1 MRAAQRRCRARQA
14 LAEEET
20 FEVQDSR
27 SLYPLGW
34 IHTHPS
40 QSCFLSSV
48 DVHTHCGYQARA
60 RPRRAGAA
68 ACCPRTLCGMPLV
81 YRWQHA
87 GGTQPHTKT
96 CRHAPSFVERAHH
109 MLLRHCQALVHAQA
123 SCTLQASRAWFLCLA
138 LPSALCPHWCA
149 ATGKLGS
156 PPRCRARGAAASARF
171 AWRAQTQM
179 DEAIAIVMAP
189 RDAGKRCGLFRLSTP
204 GGLKLVQKCA
214 QRGFH
219 AHPPTP
225 TGQPLYELCGHV
237 YLNAAL
243 KHDVVDLR

>member
-1 MRAAQRRCRARQA
+1 VLQVRIRQPATLPGPRSGRQR
-14 LAEEET
+14 
-20 FEVQDSR
+20 
-27 SLYPLGW
+27 P
-34 IHTHPS
+34 
-40 QSCFLSSV
+40 
-48 DVHTHCGYQARA
+48 
-60 RPRRAGAA
+60 
-68 ACCPRTLCGMPLV
+68 
-81 YRWQHA
+81 
-87 GGTQPHTKT
+87 
-96 CRHAPSFVERAHH
+96 
-109 MLLRHCQALVHAQA
+109 
-123 SCTLQASRAWFLCLA
+123 
-138 LPSALCPHWCA
+138 
-149 ATGKLGS
+149 
-156 PPRCRARGAAASARF
+156 F